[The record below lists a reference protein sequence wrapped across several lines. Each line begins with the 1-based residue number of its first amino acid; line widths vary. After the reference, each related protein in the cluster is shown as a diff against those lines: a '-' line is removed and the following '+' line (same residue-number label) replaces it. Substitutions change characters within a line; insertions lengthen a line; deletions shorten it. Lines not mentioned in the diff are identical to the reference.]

1 MVFSLVRFAYTIS
14 HMTREERFQ
23 KIAKELGYRFDGE
36 IKVGGNYAA
45 LVQHQNTI
53 YISGQIPRVGN
64 EVVIQGALGADILLD
79 AGKIAAKICVMRA
92 VALLLKQLGSLDR
105 VQKILRI
112 SVYVQSSA
120 NFTQQSEVSDGASEV
135 LYSIFGDA
143 GVHSRTSVG
152 VFQLPKN
159 APVEI
164 DFVVAVD

>member
-1 MVFSLVRFAYTIS
+1 
-14 HMTREERFQ
+14 MTREECFQ
-23 KIAKELGYRFDGE
+23 QIAKELGYSFDGE
-36 IKVGGNYAA
+36 IKVGGNYAP
-45 LVQHQNTI
+45 LVRHQNTI
-53 YISGQIPRVGN
+53 YISGQIPRIGN
-64 EVVIQGALGADILLD
+64 HVVIQGALGADVSLE
-79 AGKIAAKICVMRA
+79 AGQVAAKICVMRA
-92 VALLLKQLGSLDR
+92 VALLLKQLGSLER

-120 NFTQQSEVSDGASEV
+120 SFTQQSEVSDGASEV

>member
-1 MVFSLVRFAYTIS
+1 
-14 HMTREERFQ
+14 MTREERFQ
-23 KIAKELGYRFDGE
+23 QIAKELGYGFDGE
-36 IKVGGNYAA
+36 IKVGGNYSP
-45 LVQHQNTI
+45 LIQYESTI

-64 EVVIQGALGADILLD
+64 EVVIQGSLGEDVTLE
-79 AGKIAAKICVMRA
+79 AGQMAAKICVMRA
-92 VALLLKQLGSLDR
+92 IALLLKHLGSLDR

>member
-1 MVFSLVRFAYTIS
+1 M
-14 HMTREERFQ
+14 
-23 KIAKELGYRFDGE
+23 
-36 IKVGGNYAA
+36 
-45 LVQHQNTI
+45 
-53 YISGQIPRVGN
+53 
-64 EVVIQGALGADILLD
+64 VIQGALGADVSLE
-79 AGKIAAKICVMRA
+79 AGQVAAKICVMRA
-92 VALLLKQLGSLDR
+92 VALLLRQLGSLDR

-120 NFTQQSEVSDGASEV
+120 SFTQQSEVSDGASEV

-159 APVEI
+159 ALVEI

>member
-1 MVFSLVRFAYTIS
+1 
-14 HMTREERFQ
+14 MTREERFHQ
-23 KIAKELGYRFDGE
+23 IAKELGYAFDGE
-36 IKVGGNYAA
+36 IKVGGNYTP
-45 LVQHQNTI
+45 LVQYQDTI

-64 EVVIQGALGADILLD
+64 EVVIQGALGADVSLEV
-79 AGKIAAKICVMRA
+79 GQVAAKICVMRA
-92 VALLLKQLGSLDR
+92 IALLLKHLGSLDR

-112 SVYVQSSA
+112 SVYVQSSVS
-120 NFTQQSEVSDGASEV
+120 FTQQSEVSDGASEV
-135 LYSIFGDA
+135 LYSIFDDA